1 MKKIFKCLGTLL
13 YSTIVGYLI
22 WLLFYW
28 ITPYIMGV
36 GWLLFFLYIFLAG
49 AELSTSCTRGFIFRF
64 VLAIYTT
71 SCSLALRRMSSCQAN
86 SSCQR

>member
-13 YSTIVGYLI
+13 YSTIVGYLL

-36 GWLLFFLYIFLAG
+36 GGY
-49 AELSTSCTRGFIFRF
+49 
-64 VLAIYTT
+64 Y
-71 SCSLALRRMSSCQAN
+71 SSCIF
-86 SSCQR
+86 SSQED